1 MSAVEL
7 VTNNYYDQNLQS
19 IDLLIEQFF
28 TNQDF
33 FVPVKINETNV
44 GSPTTSNTLLLEPP
58 VEATKLGS
66 SNDIIIFKKGNEIR
80 ILRQA
85 SSPCFYSTKDGLIPI
100 HPSELDRHI
109 RIIEQSQKNW
119 IDANKKELCPRLFF
133 CGFSK
138 VQDETGSVAIHQTL
152 IMEGYPMDL
161 HDFYHPNIPV
171 IQSNILGLQSKRDK
185 LFGANSITHYDI
197 DIQKQLQTLLEQIAA
212 LNLICVDIK
221 PENCVIQYDDWTKGK
236 SKKSGQV
243 LYRKKTDPN
252 IVSSEPDFNIK
263 IKLIDWDADFC
274 HLVPSL
280 QTGSKEHIGILNNL
294 IMANHFYT
302 YFNFN
307 IFCEYFQD
315 LFKPVEGAS
324 ASTNDTLLLKKSLK
338 DLFCEMY
345 GDKWEG
351 HYGENFEFLTRH
363 YMKLKGDRL
372 SCKDFFDLMVARSI
386 ILSTLGDRSDPTTK
400 GGKKSKKKKTK
411 KKNYRKKKSKK
422 TKSRKMKKRSIR
434 KK

>member
-1 MSAVEL
+1 MLYNITMADAEAVMKRATAYDL
-7 VTNNYYDQNLQS
+7 IVTNNYNDKLPS
-19 IDLLIEQFF
+19 KEELIKTFF
-28 TNQDF
+28 ENKDF
-33 FVPVKINETNV
+33 VNDETKQ
-44 GSPTTSNTLLLEPP
+44 GTSNDNIIE
-58 VEATKLGS
+58 TKLGS
-66 SNDIIIFKKGNEIR
+66 SNVISIYKKGNEIR

-100 HPSELDRHI
+100 HPSGLERHI

-138 VQDETGSVAIHQTL
+138 VPDEQGRIAIHQTL

-161 HDFYHPNIPV
+161 HDFYH
-171 IQSNILGLQSKRDK
+171 SNILVVQSKRDK
-185 LFGANSITHYDI
+185 LFGANSITHYDR
-197 DIQKQLQTLLEQIAA
+197 DIQKKLQKLLEEIAK

-221 PENCVIQYDDWTKGK
+221 PGNCVIQYDDWTKGK

-263 IKLIDWDADFC
+263 IKLIDWDADYC
-274 HLVPSL
+274 HQLEIPPNQQS
-280 QTGSKEHIGILNNL
+280 HIGILNNL

-307 IFCEYFQD
+307 IFCEYFQG
-315 LFKPVEGAS
+315 LFKPEGAAA
-324 ASTNDTLLLKKSLK
+324 ASTNDGLIKSLK

-351 HYGENFEFLTRH
+351 HYEENFESLTRH
-363 YMKLKGDRL
+363 YMRLTGDTL
-372 SCKDFFDLMVARSI
+372 SCEKLFDLMVARST
-386 ILSTLGDRSDPTTK
+386 ILSTDGDRFESRTI
-400 GGKKSKKKKTK
+400 GGKKSKKKKSN
-411 KKNYRKKKSKK
+411 KKNYKKKKSKK
-422 TKSRKMKKRSIR
+422 TKSRKTKKRSIR